1 MMARG
6 LNGHSA
12 YHGCRITILGAGRVG
27 VVCVTHFL
35 LSLFILVFLTNG
47 QFLVSDV
54 PAPDAPQKL
63 KLSVGSCYE

>member
-12 YHGCRITILGAGRVG
+12 YHGCRITIPGAGRVR

-35 LSLFILVFLTNG
+35 LSLFTLVFLLDG
-47 QFLVSDV
+47 QFLV
-54 PAPDAPQKL
+54 PMPPDAAL
-63 KLSVGSCYE
+63 KTKIPVGSCYE